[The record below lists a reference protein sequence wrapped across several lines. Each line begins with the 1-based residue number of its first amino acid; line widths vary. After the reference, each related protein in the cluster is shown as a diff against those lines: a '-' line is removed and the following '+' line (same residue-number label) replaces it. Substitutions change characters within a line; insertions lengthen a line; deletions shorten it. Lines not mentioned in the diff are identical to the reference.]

1 MIRRQRER
9 LEAALVRG
17 IRSLRIWPDHDA
29 GVLVKRSDC
38 LCYEP
43 LGKDRIMSPQRIDD
57 AAMPLNALNPL
68 ALLSAHRV
76 DDDEREERD
85 DDSPESLHEHAVSR
99 HLRHQQ
105 VKVQVALVEC
115 TNILAD
121 GCGAH
126 IGERLFEF
134 AQINF
139 LLGYN
144 PRAIT
149 F

>member
-1 MIRRQRER
+1 MICRQRER

-17 IRSLRIWPDHDA
+17 SQGLRIWPYHDA

-43 LGKDRIMSPQRIDD
+43 LGKDRVVCPQRFDD

-68 ALLSAHRV
+68 AFLSTHRV
-76 DDDEREERD
+76 DDDEREKRD

-115 TNILAD
+115 IDILAA

-126 IGERLFEF
+126 IGERLLEF